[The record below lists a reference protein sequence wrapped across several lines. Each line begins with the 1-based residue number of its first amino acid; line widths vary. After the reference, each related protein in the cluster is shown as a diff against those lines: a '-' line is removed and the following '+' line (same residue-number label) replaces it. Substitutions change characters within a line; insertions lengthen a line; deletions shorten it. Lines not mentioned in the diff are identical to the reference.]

1 MRTDPT
7 PATAP
12 ARPPATPSGQKIT
25 GLLIGIAFGI
35 LLYEGGLA
43 SYDVIEGQ
51 LLLADFTFLEALLS
65 AVIVAT
71 AGFFLL
77 ARAGLVDRKVM
88 QPSLGTHLAGGLI
101 MGAGFALLGYGP
113 ASVLAAAGAG
123 YPDALAG
130 ILGILCGAGLFAR
143 SIYPKIS
150 GSVAGYGRAKSVSL
164 PALFGISEGIVVAL
178 LVPLFILILWI
189 ISGMNG

>member
-1 MRTDPT
+1 MTEPI
-7 PATAP
+7 PSTAP
-12 ARPPATPSGQKIT
+12 ARPAATLSGQRFT

-51 LLLADFTFLEALLS
+51 LLLADFTFLDVLLS

-88 QPSLGTHLAGGLI
+88 QPTLGTHLAGGLI

-113 ASVLAAAGAG
+113 ASVLAAGGAG

-143 SIYPKIS
+143 RIYPKIR
-150 GSVAGYGRAKSVSL
+150 GSVAEYGRTESASL
-164 PALFGISEGIVVAL
+164 PALFRIGERSVVAL
-178 LVPLFILILWI
+178 LVTLLLFILWI
-189 ISGMNG
+189 VSKKAL

>member
-1 MRTDPT
+1 MTGQA

-12 ARPPATPSGQKIT
+12 ARPAGTLSGQRIT

-51 LLLADFTFLEALLS
+51 LLLKDFTFLEVLLS
-65 AVIVAT
+65 AMIVAT

-77 ARAGLVDRKVM
+77 ARAGLVDRKVV

-143 SIYPKIS
+143 RIYPKIS
-150 GSVAGYGRAKSVSL
+150 TSVAGYGRTEDVSL
-164 PALFGISEGIVVAL
+164 PAVFRISERSVVAL
-178 LVPLFILILWI
+178 LIIVFLIILWI
-189 ISGMNG
+189 IAKKAG